1 MVILPL
7 GYTVS
12 EVFNAGGNP
21 YGTSFTSGKTV
32 AGPDDEALAVARYQG
47 QRLARYAAVIAAA
60 RAAGPHSWFP
70 SSMRPASAGFIVG
83 SQPSLTA
90 DSRVVWVLDRRRSFL
105 LVWDAGLLQGL
116 VTISQDVKHAAAA
129 TQAIANE
136 AQTVMAANRHVVVDW
151 ITRATVGTI
160 GDLDRRKNGV
170 IAFGVG
176 LALQTAANLI
186 ALT

>member
-1 MVILPL
+1 MAC
-7 GYTVS
+7 S
-12 EVFNAGGNP
+12 WRAGHRFQAIRNESP
-21 YGTSFTSGKTV
+21 
-32 AGPDDEALAVARYQG
+32 
-47 QRLARYAAVIAAA
+47 
-60 RAAGPHSWFP
+60 
-70 SSMRPASAGFIVG
+70 
-83 SQPSLTA
+83 
-90 DSRVVWVLDRRRSFL
+90 RRSFL
-105 LVWDAGLLQGL
+105 LVWDASCTGL

-160 GDLDRRKNGV
+160 GDLDRRKNSV